1 MTRLERWIT
10 RDVEANGGR
19 SAFRLLSTGLD
30 AFVARAV
37 LIEVAERTL
46 DLQYYILHGDQT
58 GSLITDRLIAA
69 ADRGVHVRLLLDDWG
84 TLDKN
89 DESVADLDAHPNIE
103 VRLFNPYTHR
113 SGLRR
118 AVELLANFN
127 RVNRRMHN
135 KLLVADGIA
144 SILGGRNIGDE
155 YFSYAELDFQDVD
168 VIAAGPVGRQATAS
182 FETYWNSR
190 FAIPITQLGTY
201 APDPA
206 TFPAKRQRLRERCD
220 LLHQSAYARALADS
234 GFAQELRADA
244 LRMHWADGQVI
255 GDPPEKLAQPA
266 GTRSDGFLGAQLSPH
281 AGAATSD
288 LLVVSPYFVPGK
300 EGVAFL
306 GQRERDGVNVQI
318 LTNSLAATDVWLVH
332 AGYMKYRRPLLDEG
346 VRLFELRPEVAGA
359 KRARASKLFP
369 GSSRASLH
377 GKTFVVDR
385 TSVFI
390 GSLNID
396 PRSLEQNT
404 EVGVLVR
411 SPELAGEVAALFDH
425 WASPERAYEVTPA
438 KNGGLRWTGGASDEP
453 GAGFWRRV
461 AVKFFSH
468 LPIDSLI

>member
-1 MTRLERWIT
+1 MTHLERWIT

-46 DLQYYILHGDQT
+46 DLQYYIVHRDQT

-69 ADRGVHVRLLLDDWG
+69 ADRGVHVRLLIDDWG
-84 TLDKN
+84 TLDKS
-89 DESVADLDAHPNIE
+89 DESIADLDAHPNIE

-118 AVELLANFN
+118 AVELLTSFN

-155 YFSYAELDFQDVD
+155 YFSFAELDFQDVD

-206 TFPAKRQRLRERCD
+206 TFPSKRQRLREHCD
-220 LLHQSAYARALADS
+220 LLQQSAYARALADS

-244 LRMHWADGQVI
+244 LHMHWADGQVI

-266 GTRSDGFLGAQLSPH
+266 GTRSDGYLGAQLSPH

-332 AGYMKYRRPLLDEG
+332 AGYMKYRRPLLDQG
-346 VRLFELRPEVAGA
+346 VRLFELRPEAAGA
-359 KRARASKLFP
+359 KRARESKPFP
-369 GSSRASLH
+369 GASRASLH

-385 TSVFI
+385 ASVFI

-411 SPELAGEVAALFDH
+411 SPELAGEVAALFEH
-425 WASPERAYEVTPA
+425 WASPERAYEVTPG
-438 KNGGLRWTGGASDEP
+438 KNGGLTWTGGASDEP
-453 GAGFWRRV
+453 GAGFWRRT